1 MTAGTQREYY
11 KNTPRGYFEAVAGR
25 SEGRMRF
32 NVELHTVDVV
42 ILVCIVLLMIVAV
55 KIIIGF
61 FHED

>member
-1 MTAGTQREYY
+1 
-11 KNTPRGYFEAVAGR
+11 
-25 SEGRMRF
+25 MRF